1 MQAGNLAPAS
11 HTARIGQRIRRA
23 RLERNLTQG
32 ELARGIFSV
41 SYISAVER
49 GQIRPSLVA
58 LEQLAVRLQVHV
70 AELLSTEHDAEIDA
84 ALAVGEG
91 WALTTDQARGE
102 AASRLREAQSFMRL
116 GRAELAIP
124 ILREVIDQNPT
135 PRDLALAH
143 SYLAAIS
150 IAQERPEAARL
161 ELLEVLSL
169 AERSGDRDLL
179 ERSRFEL
186 GQVYNRLSQPLLAL
200 ECHRACYDACQR
212 GIVRDLSFKLDV
224 LNALGE
230 EYLALDASSEAI
242 QALEE
247 AATLSNKVSRREG
260 LGSVFSALAD
270 AYLERGDAARAK
282 RNALHSIQSYEEV
295 GARRQG
301 ARMHTWLGRAYLES
315 NQLDDAEAHLDMARA
330 TAQKLDD
337 SHGLAE
343 AARSLS
349 ALHLRRKEY
358 DAAEAHA
365 LEALA
370 AGEDDP
376 RLRAEALLAL
386 GEVQQ
391 SRGKRRDAEKL
402 IRDALESLEGAEP
415 ARNLAPAFAH
425 AAALYEERD
434 DTVRALQCMK
444 RAWQSARRRWP

>member
-1 MQAGNLAPAS
+1 MQAGNMAPAS

-70 AELLSTEHDAEIDA
+70 AELLSNEHDAEIDA
-84 ALAVGEG
+84 ALAAGEG
-91 WALTTDQARGE
+91 WALTADQTRGE
-102 AASRLREAQSFMRL
+102 ATSRLREAQSFIRL
-116 GRAELAIP
+116 GRVELAIP
-124 ILREVIDQNPT
+124 ILREMIDQNPA

-143 SYLAAIS
+143 SYLATIY
-150 IAQERPEAARL
+150 IAQEQLEAARL

-169 AERSGDRDLL
+169 AEQSGDRDLL
-179 ERSRFEL
+179 ERSRYEL
-186 GQVYNRLSQPLLAL
+186 GQVYTWLSQPLLAL

-224 LNALGE
+224 LSALGQ
-230 EYLALDASSEAI
+230 EYLALDAYNEAI

-247 AATLSNKVSRREG
+247 ATALSNKVSHREG
-260 LGSVFSALAD
+260 LGSVFRALAD
-270 AYLERGDAARAK
+270 AYHARGEAARAK
-282 RNALHSIQSYEEV
+282 RYALHSIQSYEEA
-295 GARRQG
+295 GDRRQ
-301 ARMHTWLGRAYLES
+301 AAHMHTWLGRAYLES
-315 NQLDDAEAHLDMARA
+315 NQLEDAEAHMDMAHD
-330 TAQKLDD
+330 TARKLEDP
-337 SHGLAE
+337 HGLAE

-349 ALHLRRKEY
+349 TLHLRRKEY
-358 DAAEAHA
+358 DAAEAQA

-386 GEVQQ
+386 GEVLQA
-391 SRGKRRDAEKL
+391 RGKRRDAEKL
-402 IRDALESLEGAEP
+402 IRDALESLESAEP
-415 ARNLAPAFAH
+415 ARNLAPTFAH
-425 AAALYEERD
+425 AATLYEERGD
-434 DTVRALQCMK
+434 IVRALECMK
-444 RAWQSARRRWP
+444 RAWQSARRGWA